1 MLTDIAQS
9 PIAETI
15 RKLSTERRTG
25 DLQVRAG
32 RMVKIAFFDHGRLV
46 FAASNLRRD
55 RLGEAM
61 VADGRITE
69 EDFNRVSA
77 LMRTDRR
84 RFGEALVQAGVM
96 DRHEVGTAVA
106 RQVRR
111 VALSLFELVDG
122 AAVFEERTSAIPLEY
137 MVSLSIHRLLYDGIR
152 AMKSEELVMKGLGN
166 LDRGVVLAEV
176 PPFPFER
183 RGRSAEELELV
194 DLAQRRVTIR
204 RLAWAGSGLS
214 FPRLRA
220 VYALLAAG
228 VLREPDAATPA
239 AQPVLQTETGMFL
252 LSALQSR
259 PDPSLRDAIRREVQQ
274 ELQHSARL
282 DRESW
287 LKLAKTAPRDE
298 LVRALDEKMERYHA
312 LREGVEEDDAIRT
325 DIDVI
330 LGRASAALRL
340 ARQRARDGDRRGGAE
355 APRRR
360 RGRRRPAAPPRAP
373 PCRLPRRRPRE
384 RRCRP
389 RRRPTACRRS
399 ATPPLGV
406 PAVATPTPPPAI
418 VERADPAA
426 AQPLPPDRSQP
437 GRPDDSLRTAAPGA
451 SAFEGRA
458 QIEHLLMEGEVRM
471 TVADYANA
479 VKVYDKLVKVAP
491 QVAAFHLR
499 LAVAMACYP
508 RTAKLAEREFYEAA
522 RLEPDNAEVHYQWG
536 LYYKVMKIKSR
547 ATAEMRTAVRL
558 NPKHKLA
565 RTELEQLS
573 PKDSALKS
581 LKKLF
586 RYDFA
591 PHAPRGRNPPRP
603 VRGHGAA
610 RGGRDGRGV
619 PRARHPARARG
630 RDQGAARAPGR
641 EPRAARALRA
651 RGARGGGAQPPQH
664 PRAARRRP
672 RGRDGLRRDG
682 AARGRDA
689 ARAAAARDR
698 CRRARPPTTRPR
710 SRSASPPPTPRASC
724 TATSSPTTCS

>member
-15 RKLSTERRTG
+15 RKLSSERRTG
-25 DLQVRAG
+25 DLQVRSG

-77 LMRTDRR
+77 LMRSDRR

-96 DRHEVGTAVA
+96 DRYEVGSSVA

-122 AAVFEERTSAIPLEY
+122 AAVFEERESAIPLEF

-152 AMKSEELVMKGLGN
+152 SMKSQELVMKGLGN
-166 LDRGVVLAEV
+166 LDRAVVLAEV

-228 VLREPDAATPA
+228 LLRETDLEAPA
-239 AQPVLQTETGMFL
+239 PQPVVQTETGMFL

-259 PDPSLRDAIRREVQQ
+259 PDPSLREAIKREVQQ
-274 ELQHSARL
+274 ELQHSAKL
-282 DRESW
+282 DREAW
-287 LKLAKTAPRDE
+287 LKLARSAPRDE
-298 LVRALDEKMERYHA
+298 LVRALEEKMDRYHA
-312 LREGVEEDDAIRT
+312 LRDGVGEDDPIRT

-340 ARQRARDGDRRGGAE
+340 ARRAPETAVADAVLKRHAAE
-355 APRRR
+355 AAAAVESTVPPAGKTPAPAATPAAIRPATPGPARAAAPAPRPAPA
-360 RGRRRPAAPPRAP
+360 GPTTKAAPPAVP
-373 PCRLPRRRPRE
+373 VDLGL
-384 RRCRP
+384 
-389 RRRPTACRRS
+389 
-399 ATPPLGV
+399 TPPAGL
-406 PAVATPTPPPAI
+406 PALSGDTPPP
-418 VERADPAA
+418 PA
-426 AQPLPPDRSQP
+426 PPPPGPSVRTEPPAPQQASYP

-458 QIEHLLMEGEVRM
+458 QVEHLLMEGEVRM

-479 VKVYDKLVKVAP
+479 VKVYDKLVKIAP
-491 QVAAFHLR
+491 KVAAFHLR

-522 RLEPDNAEVHYQWG
+522 RIEPDNAEVHYQWG

-547 ATAEMRTAVRL
+547 AVAEMRTAVRL

-565 RTELEQLS
+565 RAELEQLS
-573 PKDSALKS
+573 PKDSALTS

-586 RYDFA
+586 R
-591 PHAPRGRNPPRP
+591 
-603 VRGHGAA
+603 
-610 RGGRDGRGV
+610 
-619 PRARHPARARG
+619 
-630 RDQGAARAPGR
+630 
-641 EPRAARALRA
+641 
-651 RGARGGGAQPPQH
+651 
-664 PRAARRRP
+664 
-672 RGRDGLRRDG
+672 
-682 AARGRDA
+682 
-689 ARAAAARDR
+689 
-698 CRRARPPTTRPR
+698 
-710 SRSASPPPTPRASC
+710 
-724 TATSSPTTCS
+724 

>member
-15 RKLSTERRTG
+15 RRLSTERRTG

-84 RFGEALVQAGVM
+84 RFGEALVHAGVM
-96 DRHEVGTAVA
+96 DRQEVGTAVA

-274 ELQHSARL
+274 ELQHSAKL

-340 ARQRARDGDRRGGAE
+340 ARGAPETAIAE
-355 APRRR
+355 AVLKRHAADAAAAVQLAAPVA
-360 RGRRRPAAPPRAP
+360 PAAPAAPSTRAALP
-373 PCRLPRRRPRE
+373 PETPPYGVPALV
-384 RRCRP
+384 
-389 RRRPTACRRS
+389 
-399 ATPPLGV
+399 TPPLGV
-406 PAVATPTPPPAI
+406 PAVTPAAPPAS
-418 VERADPAA
+418 VERADSPA

-458 QIEHLLMEGEVRM
+458 QLEHLLMEGEVRM

-479 VKVYDKLVKVAP
+479 VKVYDKLVKLAP

-522 RLEPDNAEVHYQWG
+522 RLEPDNPEVHYQWG

-586 RYDFA
+586 R
-591 PHAPRGRNPPRP
+591 
-603 VRGHGAA
+603 
-610 RGGRDGRGV
+610 
-619 PRARHPARARG
+619 
-630 RDQGAARAPGR
+630 
-641 EPRAARALRA
+641 
-651 RGARGGGAQPPQH
+651 
-664 PRAARRRP
+664 
-672 RGRDGLRRDG
+672 
-682 AARGRDA
+682 
-689 ARAAAARDR
+689 
-698 CRRARPPTTRPR
+698 
-710 SRSASPPPTPRASC
+710 
-724 TATSSPTTCS
+724 

>member
-15 RKLSTERRTG
+15 RRLSTERRTG

-96 DRHEVGTAVA
+96 DRYDVGASVA

-122 AAVFEERTSAIPLEY
+122 AALFEERESAIPLEY

-152 AMKSEELVMKGLGN
+152 SMKSEELVTKGLGH
-166 LDRGVVLAEV
+166 LDRGVMLAEV
-176 PPFPFER
+176 PPFPFG
-183 RGRSAEELELV
+183 RGRSAEELELL

-204 RLAWAGSGLS
+204 RLAWSGSGLA
-214 FPRLRA
+214 FTRLRA

-228 VLREPDAATPA
+228 LLREADVQAPA
-239 AQPVLQTETGMFL
+239 PQPVMQTDTGMFL
-252 LSALQSR
+252 LSALQNR

-274 ELQHSARL
+274 ELEHSARL
-282 DRESW
+282 DREAW
-287 LKLAKTAPRDE
+287 RKLARAAPRDE
-298 LVRALDEKMERYHA
+298 MMRALEEKMERYHA
-312 LREGVEEDDAIRT
+312 LRDGLSADDAIRN

-330 LGRASAALRL
+330 LGRASAAMRL
-340 ARQRARDGDRRGGAE
+340 ARSAPETANAEAVLKRHAAEAAAAVQRA
-355 APRRR
+355 PRPPSVLVPQPVASS
-360 RGRRRPAAPPRAP
+360 GTPAPAAPPP
-373 PCRLPRRRPRE
+373 GD
-384 RRCRP
+384 
-389 RRRPTACRRS
+389 RS
-399 ATPPLGV
+399 PDALGG
-406 PAVATPTPPPAI
+406 PTPPYGTPIALPPPA
-418 VERADPAA
+418 ETGPAA
-426 AQPLPPDRSQP
+426 RAPQPSAAARPVPPAEQSYPP
-437 GRPDDSLRTAAPGA
+437 GRGPDQSINAAGPGA
-451 SAFEGRA
+451 SGFEGRA

-479 VKVYDKLVKVAP
+479 VKVYDKLVRLAP

-499 LAVAMACYP
+499 FAVAMACYP

-522 RLEPDNAEVHYQWG
+522 RIEPDNAEVHYQWG

-558 NPKHKLA
+558 NPKHKAA
-565 RTELEQLS
+565 RAELEQLS
-573 PKDSALKS
+573 PKDSALTS

-586 RYDFA
+586 R
-591 PHAPRGRNPPRP
+591 
-603 VRGHGAA
+603 
-610 RGGRDGRGV
+610 
-619 PRARHPARARG
+619 
-630 RDQGAARAPGR
+630 
-641 EPRAARALRA
+641 
-651 RGARGGGAQPPQH
+651 
-664 PRAARRRP
+664 
-672 RGRDGLRRDG
+672 
-682 AARGRDA
+682 
-689 ARAAAARDR
+689 
-698 CRRARPPTTRPR
+698 
-710 SRSASPPPTPRASC
+710 
-724 TATSSPTTCS
+724 

>member
-15 RKLSTERRTG
+15 RRLSTERRTG

-96 DRHEVGTAVA
+96 DRYDVGTSVA

-122 AAVFEERTSAIPLEY
+122 AALFEERESAIPLEF

-152 AMKSEELVMKGLGN
+152 SMKSEELVTKGLGH
-166 LDRGVVLAEV
+166 LDRGVMLAEV

-183 RGRSAEELELV
+183 RGRSAEELDLL

-204 RLAWAGSGLS
+204 RLAWSGSGLA
-214 FPRLRA
+214 FTRLRA

-228 VLREPDAATPA
+228 LLREADVQAPA
-239 AQPVLQTETGMFL
+239 PQPVMQTDTGMFL
-252 LSALQSR
+252 LSALHNR

-274 ELQHSARL
+274 ELEHSARL
-282 DRESW
+282 DREAW
-287 LKLAKTAPRDE
+287 LKLARAAPRDE
-298 LVRALDEKMERYHA
+298 MVRALEEKMERYHA
-312 LREGVEEDDAIRT
+312 LRDGLSEDDAIRN

-330 LGRASAALRL
+330 LGRASAAMRL
-340 ARQRARDGDRRGGAE
+340 ARSAPETANAEAVLKRHAAEAAAAVQRAARPPTVLVPQPVAS
-355 APRRR
+355 AATPA
-360 RGRRRPAAPPRAP
+360 PAAPPPGDASP
-373 PCRLPRRRPRE
+373 D
-384 RRCRP
+384 
-389 RRRPTACRRS
+389 A
-399 ATPPLGV
+399 LGG
-406 PAVATPTPPPAI
+406 PTPPYGTPIALPPPA
-418 VERADPAA
+418 EPRPAA
-426 AQPLPPDRSQP
+426 SAPEPSAAGRPVPPAERSYPP
-437 GRPDDSLRTAAPGA
+437 GRRPDESINAAGPGA

-479 VKVYDKLVKVAP
+479 VKVYDKLVRVAP

-499 LAVAMACYP
+499 FAVAMACYP

-522 RLEPDNAEVHYQWG
+522 RIEPDNAEVHYQWG

-547 ATAEMRTAVRL
+547 AVAEMRTAVRL
-558 NPKHKLA
+558 NPKHKAA
-565 RTELEQLS
+565 RVELEQLS
-573 PKDSALKS
+573 PKDSALTS

-586 RYDFA
+586 R
-591 PHAPRGRNPPRP
+591 
-603 VRGHGAA
+603 
-610 RGGRDGRGV
+610 
-619 PRARHPARARG
+619 
-630 RDQGAARAPGR
+630 
-641 EPRAARALRA
+641 
-651 RGARGGGAQPPQH
+651 
-664 PRAARRRP
+664 
-672 RGRDGLRRDG
+672 
-682 AARGRDA
+682 
-689 ARAAAARDR
+689 
-698 CRRARPPTTRPR
+698 
-710 SRSASPPPTPRASC
+710 
-724 TATSSPTTCS
+724 